1 MSKGLERSIDQ
12 YSHWVLINGKEARQE
27 NSHFVF
33 TKGDDVAIAD
43 HSIGKMTDPSS
54 TEDGLLLWDG
64 KVGKIYRGLIE
75 IGISEGRGSYIHVT
89 PLTAYRIQQATG
101 KQVIP
106 D

>member
-1 MSKGLERSIDQ
+1 MSKGLERRSDQ
-12 YSHWVLINGKEARQE
+12 YSHWVLINRKEAVQQ

-33 TKGDDVAIAD
+33 TNDDEVAIAD
-43 HSIGKMTDPSS
+43 HSIGKLTDPSS

-64 KVGKIYRGLIE
+64 KVGKVFHGLIE
-75 IGISEGRGSYIHVT
+75 IGISEGRGSYIHIS